1 MVLQLECND
10 VRVASRPVEGYR
22 PGMARAKSGTPVE
35 ALRARLREVGLRVT
49 APRVAVLQ
57 RLEAHGGPVTHGDLA
72 EELAP
77 EGWDRATIYR
87 NLIDLTEAGLVR
99 RSDVGDHVWR
109 FELLGAEGQA
119 HEDREH
125 AHFVCDSCGDVQCLP
140 AESVKLDVG
149 RGAPRSVRKNA
160 VAIQLRG
167 TCDDCER

>member
-1 MVLQLECND
+1 MLPNERSTRQRHAIL
-10 VRVASRPVEGYR
+10 A
-22 PGMARAKSGTPVE
+22 
-35 ALRARLREVGLRVT
+35 ALRA
-49 APRVAVLQ
+49 AQ
-57 RLEAHGGPVTHGDLA
+57 RPLLPTEIL
-72 EELAP
+72 ELAQHDTP
-77 EGWDRATIYR
+77 GIGIATIYR